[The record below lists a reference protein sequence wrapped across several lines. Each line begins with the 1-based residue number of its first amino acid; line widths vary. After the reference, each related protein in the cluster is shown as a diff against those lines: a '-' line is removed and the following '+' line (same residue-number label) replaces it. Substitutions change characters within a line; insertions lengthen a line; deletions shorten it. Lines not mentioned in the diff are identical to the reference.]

1 MKTAKPA
8 NREKVW
14 TAGMED
20 SAPAGRRKRYDTS
33 GLRVSGCCPA
43 HLLFPPD
50 PLYTDHF
57 RIKTIFNRLSVFSGI
72 KFKQKSRFTILF
84 WG

>member
-33 GLRVSGCCPA
+33 GLRVSGSA
-43 HLLFPPD
+43 ALYIYYFLLTHST
-50 PLYTDHF
+50 L
-57 RIKTIFNRLSVFSGI
+57 I
-72 KFKQKSRFTILF
+72 ILGSKLF
-84 WG
+84 LKGCQCLVE